1 MPPAASRG
9 GDRTPFADTDFSKAR
24 GVHHHS
30 RPSSPR
36 SLENRA
42 VAAIWDYCATKTG
55 SVVVSSSGAV
65 EDDAGFNESSTS
77 SVSNFWIHSQHERN
91 RIELTPNTGGV
102 KVILHGDIRELVS
115 PKPSPEGVRI
125 EVRIRAQSASN
136 QKYSEDEP
144 ESAHKPLEGVCIIN
158 ECLHMVDFRKALK
171 IAHRNSLVVSRVAY
185 ALQDPHI
192 TQTTEGTLWSHG
204 WKDSHSPSK
213 EGTRFRILP
222 GDEVSVTGWNQDEAV
237 SRILK
242 GVPGSWQ
249 PSKKFRPHVVKVKV
263 SGRQLQY
270 SVSCL
275 CCNDFS
281 CRGVVLE
288 YA

>member
-9 GDRTPFADTDFSKAR
+9 GDRTLFADTDFSKAR

-65 EDDAGFNESSTS
+65 EDDAGFNESSKNS
-77 SVSNFWIHSQHERN
+77 ISIFWIHSQHERN

-115 PKPSPEGVRI
+115 PKPSPEGVKV
-125 EVRIRAQSASN
+125 EVRVHAQSASN
-136 QKYSEDEP
+136 QKHSEYQS
-144 ESAHKPLEGVCIIN
+144 ESAHKPLEGVCIMN

-171 IAHRNSLVVSRVAY
+171 TAYRNSLVVSKVAD
-185 ALQDPHI
+185 ALQDPSI
-192 TQTTEGTLWSHG
+192 TQTSDGTLWSHG
-204 WKDSHSPSK
+204 WKNPHSPSK

-237 SRILK
+237 TRILE

-249 PSKKFRPHVVKVKV
+249 PSKKFQPHVIKVKV

-281 CRGVVLE
+281 CRGAE
-288 YA
+288 E